1 MLRPPSSPHA
11 RQPRRLPLLPCA
23 VIGMLAL
30 LVFAT
35 GVAVGAH
42 DLSGSFESNRALLG
56 GFALLLAFGV
66 AVAALLIRLNRAQRS
81 RSLAESL
88 YRKLADQLTETILL
102 VDAQTLGIVK
112 INQAAL
118 ASIGCNDADIAAL
131 TALDVFPDLSR
142 EMLLQELENGRRV
155 CQSRL
160 RRKDGS
166 ELDTE
171 VTISEFRD
179 DNRRL
184 LCLVGHDVSH
194 RRAAEQ
200 QHKANQRKL
209 LHMAQHDPLTGLPNR
224 LYLRSRFPRVIRHAQ
239 DAQRC
244 IALIYVDVDHFKNIN
259 DSLGHGHGDRLL
271 QIVAQRLRNTV
282 GAQDAVVRMGGDEF
296 VIVATLMPEAASIDN
311 LAQRIQASVCAPIV
325 IDETPLAV
333 TASMGVS
340 VYPRDGLDLDL
351 LLKHADIALYQAKEA
366 GRHCHRFFDADM
378 DLRVSEDVALEQ
390 ALRHALGSNQFYM
403 EFQPV
408 VDLRNSRVASVEAL
422 LRWHHPELGQIPPAR
437 FVPIAERSGL
447 IEQLGQFA
455 LENVLHQMRA
465 WLDVGVAC
473 VPVAINVAPQQL
485 ARSDF
490 AALVKRLTAEVGI
503 EPRWL
508 RFEITESALLQNV
521 QQLVGTLTQLREIGS
536 QILIDDFGT
545 GYSGL
550 SYLTKLPVNTVK
562 IDRSFVTNMM
572 KGEKDEAVIGSIID
586 MAAKLKLVTIAE
598 GIETREQALRLR
610 RLGCNF
616 AQGYFFSRP
625 LSARRCRRLLQKMHA
640 LAAPTVDTRAVAQ
653 QAATTEDDARQAAV
667 G

>member
-1 MLRPPSSPHA
+1 MSVIRSPDD
-11 RQPRRLPLLPCA
+11 QP
-23 VIGMLAL
+23 LAL
-30 LVFAT
+30 LVSEAPQSVVEFGRHLT
-35 GVAVGAH
+35 GT
-42 DLSGSFESNRALLG
+42 LLG
-56 GFALLLAFGV
+56 GLALLLLAFGG
-66 AVAALLIRLNRAQRS
+66 ALAWLLIRLYRTQQS
-81 RSLAESL
+81 RHVAEAR
-88 YRKLADQLTETILL
+88 YRKVADQLTETILL
-102 VDAQTLGIVK
+102 VDSQTLGIAE
-112 INQAAL
+112 INRAAL
-118 ASIGCNDADIAAL
+118 GAMGYSDDDIGAM
-131 TALDVFPDLSR
+131 TALDIFPDLSR
-142 EMLLQELENGRRV
+142 ETLLLDTDNGRRV

-160 RRKDGS
+160 RRKDGT

-179 DNRRL
+179 DDRRL

-194 RRAAEQ
+194 RRAAEE

-244 IALIYVDVDHFKNIN
+244 IALIYVDVDHFKSIN

-271 QIVAQRLRNTV
+271 QIIAQRLRNTV

-296 VIVATLMPEAASIDN
+296 VIVATLLPEVASIDN

-325 IDETPLAV
+325 VDDTPLAV
-333 TASMGVS
+333 TASMGIS

-366 GRHCHRFFDADM
+366 GRHGHRFFDADM
-378 DLRVSEDVALEQ
+378 DLRVSEDLALEQ
-390 ALRHALGSNQFYM
+390 ALRHALGSNQFYLD
-403 EFQPV
+403 FQPV
-408 VDLRNSRVASVEAL
+408 VDLRTNRVSSVEAL

-437 FVPIAERSGL
+437 FVPIAERTGL

-473 VPVAINVAPQQL
+473 VPVAINVAPRQL
-485 ARSDF
+485 ARNDF
-490 AALVKRLTAEVGI
+490 AELVKRLTSEVGI

-521 QQLVGTLTQLREIGS
+521 QELVGTLTQLREIGS

-550 SYLTKLPVNTVK
+550 SYLTTLPVDTVK
-562 IDRSFVTNMM
+562 IDRSFVTSMM
-572 KGEKDEAVIGSIID
+572 KGEKDEMVISSIID

-640 LAAPTVDTRAVAQ
+640 LAAPAGNAP
-653 QAATTEDDARQAAV
+653 AAALQSSPAESEERQAAA